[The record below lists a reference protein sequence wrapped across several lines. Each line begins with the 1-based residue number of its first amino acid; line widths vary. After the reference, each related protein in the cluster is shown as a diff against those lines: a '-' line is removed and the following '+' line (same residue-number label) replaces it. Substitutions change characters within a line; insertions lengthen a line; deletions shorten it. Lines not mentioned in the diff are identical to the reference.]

1 MGPGQVERH
10 CACCTS
16 WQQGRRRILHCGAP
30 QAVRAFLEKE
40 RKAAALEAAKASA
53 ADADG
58 AAAAGGSAAAVQGL
72 SPHASSDAGGF
83 GVPVDD
89 FDSEADTD
97 YGSGSCVTDMNLSD
111 SE

>member
-1 MGPGQVERH
+1 MLAAQAGMRELHRH
-10 CACCTS
+10 
-16 WQQGRRRILHCGAP
+16 LECGAS

-58 AAAAGGSAAAVQGL
+58 VVAAGGSAASVQGL
-72 SPHASSDAGGF
+72 SPHASSDAACF
-83 GVPVDD
+83 GVPADD